1 VHSHNRSLALGLC
14 LMFVLVAGVMAA
26 DEITMTGTVQPI
38 AWDGSDNVFAA
49 AIATKKGEEYIIAK
63 DSMGKSLFQLAYKK
77 VEVTGVVRE
86 NTRGE
91 QIIKIRKYKVV
102 PE

>member
-1 VHSHNRSLALGLC
+1 
-14 LMFVLVAGVMAA
+14 MFMFTANVLAA
-26 DEITMTGTVQPI
+26 DEITLIGTVHPI
-38 AWDGSDNVFAA
+38 AWDDSDNVFAA
-49 AIATKKGEEYIIAK
+49 AIATTKGEEYVIAK
-63 DSMGKSLFQLAYKK
+63 DSIGKSLFKLAYKK

-91 QIIKIRKYKVV
+91 QKIKVRRYKVT